1 MLKATFL
8 CIYFFF
14 GYSFAQVEDV
24 NVNTKIEEIKED
36 LDDIDAIV
44 DGKNKQL
51 EVAQAA
57 IIQAEMQAELDA
69 ESFRMDR
76 LSFWISRIGV
86 G

>member
-36 LDDIDAIV
+36 LDDIDEIV
-44 DGKNKQL
+44 DRKNKQL
-51 EVAQAA
+51 KAAQDA
-57 IIQAEMQAELDA
+57 IIQADMQA
-69 ESFRMDR
+69 S
-76 LSFWISRIGV
+76 V
-86 G
+86 